1 MIRNRRCPF
10 GRTDTRAS
18 NRIEEGTPVAPLIVV
33 IALLG
38 LAIGSFLNVVI
49 HRIPMHE
56 SLVRPPSHCPAC
68 GHRIRNRH
76 NIPVLGWLLLRGRCA
91 HCRVRISVRYPL
103 VELLT
108 AVLFVAVAIRF
119 LELQQPA
126 ALPAMLYF
134 TAMGISLALID
145 LDIGRLPNAIVY
157 PSYLV
162 VGSLLAIA
170 ALAQHDAAA
179 LLRAGV
185 GATVLFG
192 AYFAVA
198 YLFPAGMGFGDVK
211 LAGIVGGVLGFMSY
225 PVLAVGAFA
234 AFAIGSIVGIAG
246 IALRPGTPKSS
257 IAFGPFMI
265 IGALLSLFVGSAV
278 AEFYSNVALGV

>member
-1 MIRNRRCPF
+1 
-10 GRTDTRAS
+10 
-18 NRIEEGTPVAPLIVV
+18 
-33 IALLG
+33 
-38 LAIGSFLNVVI
+38 
-49 HRIPMHE
+49 
-56 SLVRPPSHCPAC
+56 
-68 GHRIRNRH
+68 
-76 NIPVLGWLLLRGRCA
+76 
-91 HCRVRISVRYPL
+91 
-103 VELLT
+103 
-108 AVLFVAVAIRF
+108 
-119 LELQQPA
+119 
-126 ALPAMLYF
+126 
-134 TAMGISLALID
+134 
-145 LDIGRLPNAIVY
+145 
-157 PSYLV
+157 
-162 VGSLLAIA
+162 
-170 ALAQHDAAA
+170 
-179 LLRAGV
+179 
-185 GATVLFG
+185 VLFG

>member
-1 MIRNRRCPF
+1 M
-10 GRTDTRAS
+10 
-18 NRIEEGTPVAPLIVV
+18 APLIVL

-76 NIPVLGWLLLRGRCA
+76 NVPVLGWLLLRGRCA
-91 HCRVRISVRYPL
+91 DCRVRISVRYPL

-126 ALPAMLYF
+126 ELPAMLYF
-134 TAMGISLALID
+134 TAMGISLSLID
-145 LDIGRLPNAIVY
+145 LDVGRLPNAIVY

-192 AYFAVA
+192 AYFALA

-211 LAGIVGGVLGFMSY
+211 LAGIVGGVLGFVSY
-225 PVLAVGAFA
+225 PVLAVGGFA
-234 AFAIGSIVGIAG
+234 AFAIGSIVGIGG
-246 IALRPGTPKSS
+246 IALRRGTPKSS

-265 IGALLSLFVGSAV
+265 TGALLALFVGSAV